1 MARTK
6 MERVEKI
13 RTEMEQLKKQEKE
26 LLKQHKKEERDARTK
41 RLCTRHGM
49 MEKHMPDL
57 IKITDGQFETFIIK
71 AINTTFGRD
80 KLAQIIAQGERA
92 TPPNPADSA
101 ETAEDGVSANPQK
114 HARSGA

>member
-13 RTEMEQLKKQEKE
+13 RTEMAQLKKQEKE
-26 LLKQHKKEERDARTK
+26 LLKQHKKAERDARTK

-57 IKITDGQFETFIIK
+57 IKLTDREFETFIIR
-71 AINTTFGRD
+71 AINTTYGREA
-80 KLAQIIAQGERA
+80 LAKIIKQAEA
-92 TPPNPADSA
+92 TATPNPADYA
-101 ETAEDGVSANPQK
+101 ETTEDGVSANPQNP
-114 HARSGA
+114 ARSEA